1 MSYLQK
7 QMNFLRFDKRLL
19 EINLKSGNMTK
30 EEYAQHIQNLPDDT
44 NKSETIDL
52 GKEEVESGFETMN
65 GDSRPAETAATPAAM
80 PTNTDPFGSGF

>member
-19 EINLKSGNMTK
+19 EINLKSGNITQS
-30 EEYAQHIQNLPDDT
+30 EYDQHIQALPDDEA
-44 NKSETIDL
+44 NAEKLEL
-52 GKEEVESGFETMN
+52 GKEEAESTMETMN
-65 GDSRPAETAATPAAM
+65 GDSHPAGEPAM